1 MADGLFI
8 KTPIG
13 VVMLIN
19 IVSIEFKL
27 HPKPVSLFIF
37 SVRYLVIYLRKEIL
51 REFKESK
58 SDSSKFLPLWN

>member
-27 HPKPVSLFIF
+27 HPKPVS
-37 SVRYLVIYLRKEIL
+37 VIY
-51 REFKESK
+51 F
-58 SDSSKFLPLWN
+58 